1 MKTRTLAI
9 LFATALLGAVS
20 VLAAPSRDYPVHAI
34 PFTEVT
40 VADAFWSPRLETNR
54 LVTIPY
60 AFQQSEETGRINNF
74 AKAGGLMEGGFQGIF
89 FNDSDVFKI
98 IEGAAYALAL
108 HPDPKLETYVDGVI
122 DKIAAAQEDDGYLYC
137 SRTLCTPDNMPPGG
151 KDRWTNIRDGHEL
164 YNVGHLYEGAAAYFQ
179 ATGKRKLLDVALKN
193 ADLICEVFGPGR
205 REDPPG
211 HEQIEIGLARLYRLT
226 GEEKYL
232 RQAKF
237 FLDARGRPEGHALYG
252 DYSQDHKPVVDQE
265 EAVGHS
271 VRAAYLYTGMADV
284 AALTADP
291 SYVTAIQRIWGDVVN
306 RKLYITG
313 GIGAAGGTEGFGA
326 EYFLPN
332 RTAYCETCASVAN
345 AMWNH
350 RMFLWTGDGPYMDV
364 AERVI
369 YNAFLSGISMQGDR
383 FFYPNRL
390 ESFRSE
396 RRQPWFSC
404 ACCPANIVRFVPS
417 IPGYA
422 YAQRDRELFVNLF
435 ISGGTKFDIAGRKV
449 QLNQESRY
457 PWDGRIQLTLNPD
470 QPARFALRLRI
481 PGWARNEVTP
491 GTLYRFANPVERQP
505 QLLLNGE
512 GVAYETVDGYARVDR
527 TWSPGDR
534 VEFRL
539 PMPVRRVLA
548 DERVEADRGR
558 VALQRGP
565 LMFCLEGVDQP
576 EGHTLNLAVED
587 DTPLWSEFRPD
598 LLGGVQVV
606 TGHATLVRRGVEEGR
621 VEAAGTQDF
630 TAIPYHAWAHREPCA
645 MTVWPARE
653 LPAARPLP
661 GPTLAHR
668 SRLTVSAGSDPAAMT
683 DQFEPANSIDHSNPY
698 FHWWPRKGTREWV
711 HFELPETTEV
721 SQVQVYWFDDTGMGE
736 CRIPGSWRAFARIGG
751 EWREVGDASDPGTA
765 TDRYNV
771 REFKPVR
778 AQAIRLE
785 VLSQPEWAGG
795 IHEVRLK

>member
-1 MKTRTLAI
+1 MKTRILVTFLA
-9 LFATALLGAVS
+9 LTPPLTATSLLGAT
-20 VLAAPSRDYPVHAI
+20 ARDYPIHAV

-40 VADAFWSPRLETNR
+40 VADDFWTPRLETNR

-89 FNDSDVFKI
+89 FNDSDVYKI

-108 HPDPKLETYVDGVI
+108 HPDPKLEAYVDGVI
-122 DKIAAAQEDDGYLYC
+122 DRIAAAQEDDGYLYC

-151 KDRWTNIRDGHEL
+151 KERWSNIRDGHEL
-164 YNVGHLYEGAAAYFQ
+164 YNVGHLYEAAVAYVQ
-179 ATGKRKLLDVALKN
+179 ATGKRNLLDVALKN

-211 HEQIEIGLARLYRLT
+211 HEEIEIGLARLYRLT
-226 GEEKYL
+226 GDEKYL

-237 FLDARGRPEGHALYG
+237 FLDARGRPEGHRLYG
-252 DYSQDHKPVVDQE
+252 EYSQDHKPVVDQE

-284 AALTADP
+284 AALTEDP
-291 SYVTAIQRIWGDVVN
+291 SYVKAIQRMWGDVVN

-313 GIGAAGGTEGFGA
+313 GIGAEGGTEGFGA

-350 RMFLWTGDGPYMDV
+350 RMFLWTGEARYMDV
-364 AERVI
+364 AERVV
-369 YNAFLSGISMQGDR
+369 YNAFLSGISMKGDR
-383 FFYPNRL
+383 FFYSNRL
-390 ESFRSE
+390 ESFSGE

-422 YAQRDRELFVNLF
+422 YAQRDRDLFVNLF
-435 ISGGTKFDIAGRKV
+435 ISGGTQFEVAGRIV
-449 QLNQESRY
+449 QLDQQSRY
-457 PWDGRIQLTLNPD
+457 PWEGRIQLTVNPD

-481 PGWARNEVTP
+481 PGWAHNEPTP
-491 GTLYRFANPVERQP
+491 GTLYRFVNSVDQP
-505 QLLLNGE
+505 PQVLINGE
-512 GVAYETVDGYARVDR
+512 AVAHETVDGYARVDR
-527 TWSPGDR
+527 VWSPGDR

-539 PMPVRRVLA
+539 PMPVRRILA

-576 EGHTLNLAVED
+576 EGHTLNLVIPDEA
-587 DTPLWSEFRPD
+587 PIRSEYRPE
-598 LLGGVQVV
+598 LLGGVEVL
-606 TGHATLVRRGVEEGR
+606 TGKAEVVRRSAEGQP
-621 VEAAGTQDF
+621 VANGTQDF
-630 TAIPYHAWAHREPCA
+630 TAIPYYAWAHREPCA
-645 MTVWPARE
+645 MTVWPAR
-653 LPAARPLP
+653 
-661 GPTLAHR
+661 
-668 SRLTVSAGSDPAAMT
+668 
-683 DQFEPANSIDHSNPY
+683 
-698 FHWWPRKGTREWV
+698 
-711 HFELPETTEV
+711 
-721 SQVQVYWFDDTGMGE
+721 
-736 CRIPGSWRAFARIGG
+736 
-751 EWREVGDASDPGTA
+751 
-765 TDRYNV
+765 
-771 REFKPVR
+771 
-778 AQAIRLE
+778 
-785 VLSQPEWAGG
+785 
-795 IHEVRLK
+795 